1 MTAEEEAA
9 FDAELAADVAAI
21 PDDHDPL
28 VYYAG
33 IESSLR
39 EIFSTPVI
47 GDGLRGDTLI
57 VD

>member
-1 MTAEEEAA
+1 MTDQEFE
-9 FDAELAADVAAI
+9 AELARQVAET

-28 VYYAG
+28 GYYVG